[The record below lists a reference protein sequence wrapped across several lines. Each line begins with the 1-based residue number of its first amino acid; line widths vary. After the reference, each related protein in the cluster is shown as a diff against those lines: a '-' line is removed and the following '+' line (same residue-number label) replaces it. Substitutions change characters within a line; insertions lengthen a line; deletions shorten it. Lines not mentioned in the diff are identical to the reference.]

1 MELETDFNT
10 APHWD
15 DYDEK
20 KNFHRILFRPGVPVQ
35 ARELTQAQTI
45 AQDQIERFGQNVF
58 KDGTIVSGAN
68 FTFDAPYPYVKILD
82 LQTDGQPVNAS
93 MYANTLLKN
102 SSNLT
107 AIVLDTADGLE
118 SQNPDL
124 NTLFVKYLNTGT
136 NGAGTFAN
144 SEVLSAYTR
153 DYSILT
159 VDVADG
165 GTGYSNDDIVVFSSS
180 TGDYAAARVLTNNSG
195 TVTDIVVTNGGNNYI
210 SVPTVSIANSSG
222 GTANGSGV
230 SLLANNVVGQV
241 TVASNTFVI
250 SANTEYYPTGAGY
263 SFRVSEGVIFQ
274 KGFFVRVDPQNI
286 VVSKYTP
293 APHDVQVG
301 FETVESVVN
310 NSIDTSL
317 LDNAQGTPNENA
329 PGAFRLKLTPT
340 LVKKTV
346 QEAEAAENFFS
357 LVEYQYGKPIKQKQ
371 TSEYNTLG
379 KEMAKRTAEESG
391 NYVLQPFTI
400 NTDEI
405 TANTAYFQT
414 RIGAG
419 IAYVNGF
426 RVQQHDTYAVPLRKG
441 NDIQAVDNVSVSTNY
456 GNYVYIN
463 RLAGTIPFNINAT
476 ISLRDDVYVNS
487 SSTMGNEL
495 GTARVRNI
503 VFDNEANG
511 VQTYRLYLFDIR
523 MVGGRNFTDVKAA
536 YYAGTGYPDRGAAN
550 FVLEGG
556 KAVLKESGFAPLVFR
571 FGQKAI
577 KTLRDE
583 DNNNDTIFTYTTVD
597 TSVSFAANGT
607 LQKNLTG
614 TDVFPYSGLLND
626 VEEREVIFVAR
637 DSANSAAYAGTVS
650 VSTGSTNVTGTGT
663 AFLSNFSVGD
673 HFIPAGGTSR
683 RITSIAN
690 NTFMVVDS
698 NNSVTN
704 GAAAYYK
711 HFPANEVIP
720 FTSRTG
726 RTITASGAVL
736 VASLGETIS
745 GALNVNA
752 VYNVRRSNALQLTKN
767 INKNVIVKIHTGT
780 NVGTNKGPWC
790 LGLPDVQ
797 KIVSVKKTT
806 NADYVTSAVDVT
818 SHFVLDTGQKDTL
831 YGLAYLRKKPTS
843 KLTIGANEYLTV
855 TVDAFSHTDTGGG
868 IGFFSVD
875 SYPVDDATTPIPSNA
890 IRTQEIPMYVS
901 PTSGAAYDLRDAV
914 DFRPVVTKTANT
926 ATVLANATT
935 NPSATESLAAVEKY
949 VPAVNK
955 SFLTD
960 LQYYQGR
967 FDIISLTSY
976 GQFDVREGVAS
987 DNPTPPSITHGAMTI
1002 ATVSV
1007 PPYPTLSTKTGSSAG
1022 RPDYTVKISTK
1033 QNKRYTM
1040 EDIGQLDS
1048 RLNRVEY
1055 YTALSLLEKQTS
1067 DLLIPSSIDPTLNR
1081 FKNGIFVEPFS
1092 SFALSNV
1099 LDGEYTAGIDESVG
1113 ELIPRFTQ
1121 NKFDLTVASSTDLK
1135 INQDIVTLDYDNV
1148 ITLMQPF
1155 ATRVRNCTENYWN
1168 FAGQVQLT
1176 PSYDNYYDTKK
1187 SPENTIV
1194 IDVDTA
1200 SSTLSLIDELNSI
1213 KALNTTD
1220 TSTVVTSST
1229 ELTNSS
1235 IRGGDT
1241 SVSHWVDETY
1251 TTVRETTTT
1260 ETKNMLVGQVNET
1273 IQKVGDF
1280 ITDISF
1286 SPYIRE
1292 QAVRFSVTGLKPL
1305 TPVNA
1310 FFDKVK
1316 VTGFCQQSVFAP
1328 EIIYSNSWK
1337 KKSSIGSGLVTD
1349 ETGSLYGIFYIPAN
1363 SFFVGDRELKFLDVN
1378 DLNSESAASTTA
1390 SGMFHAYNFSVT
1402 KSDVVVSTR
1411 TAEIA
1416 NQSSSSSSTSTTRDE
1431 TTRSTFVEVPVPP
1444 VPPVV
1449 PPPVTPPVIGGGGGG
1464 FNDNGD
1470 GPQTVDWDWFRDR
1483 RILIGN
1489 VDPIAQTFSIAR
1501 QQAENQD
1508 GIFITKVD
1516 LFFQRKDPNLGITV
1530 QLRMTDNG
1538 YPSSTIL
1545 PMGSIH
1551 IPSSAVNVSANGT
1564 AATTVTFSAPVFIR
1578 TDQEYCVVVLPDGNS
1593 PEYLIYTAQGG
1604 QTDLANPS
1612 YTVRQD
1618 WGAGVLFTST
1628 NNSAWQSIQDED
1640 LKFVLYRAA
1649 FKTQTGQLSL
1659 TNRDDE
1665 FLTIGT
1671 ANNSFLGGEKVFKLN
1686 TPITGNVSFSNTT
1699 PTVAGTGTAFQSTF
1713 VVGQSIV
1720 LSDNTAPTVDSK
1732 FDVVRI
1738 ASIANNTTLT
1748 LDSPPTFSASNVKA
1762 LSTPVADVFFFDPG
1776 RSEMILTN
1784 STAANATFLF
1794 AAGDTIVGETLNG
1807 STTIESVDNK
1817 VISYYQPLIY
1827 RTTVSGTNVTGTL
1840 QFANSTLQTQNA
1852 VQFKFNASN
1861 YLDRFEAYVGS
1872 KSNEII
1878 AGNGKSVRA
1887 VLNFNTTNRN
1897 STPTVDLQAASI
1909 LRYQNLINNDST
1921 NENTVNGELTSKYIS
1936 KTVTLA
1942 DGLDA
1947 EDVKVYVTGYQP
1959 AGTEIEVYMRAL
1971 NAGDSDNLRDKSWTK
1986 LASSANTT
1994 SDSSNRNDF
2003 KEFEF
2008 SFGNT
2013 VPVTAANGVVSIAN
2027 NSTTLSG
2034 VGTLFTPEIPV
2045 GTVIQIG
2052 QDATSFISKVSAV
2065 SSNTSLTLT
2074 DAAPLDLTGVPISI
2088 LTDGKAM
2095 FKDVQNDGVVTYYN
2109 DTSRFDKYKTFA
2121 IKIGLKSSSTNLV
2134 PRVKDLSAIALSV

>member
-10 APHWD
+10 APIWD
-15 DYDEK
+15 DYNEE
-20 KNFHRILFRPGVPVQ
+20 KNFHRVLFRHGVPVQ
-35 ARELTQAQTI
+35 ARELTQSQTI
-45 AQDQIERFGQNVF
+45 MQDQIERFGQNIF

-68 FTFDAPYPYVKILD
+68 FTFDVPYPYVKILD

-93 MYANTLLKN
+93 MYANTIIKN
-102 SSNLT
+102 SANLT
-107 AIVLDTADGLE
+107 AIVLNTADGLE
-118 SQNPDL
+118 SQNPNL
-124 NTLFVKYLNTGT
+124 NTLFVKYLNKSTSG
-136 NGAGTFAN
+136 GSTFAN
-144 SEVLSAYTR
+144 SEVISAYTR
-153 DYSILT
+153 DYSILS
-159 VDVADG
+159 VDIADG
-165 GTGYSNDDIVVFSSS
+165 GSGYSNDDIVVFTSS
-180 TGDYAAARVLTNNSG
+180 TGDYASARVLTNNTG
-195 TVTDIVVTNGGNNYI
+195 VVTDVIVTDGGNNYI
-210 SVPTVSIANSSG
+210 SVPSVSVANSTG
-222 GTANGSGV
+222 GSANGSGI
-230 SLLANNVVGQV
+230 SLLANNVIGQV

-250 SANTEYYPTGAGY
+250 GANTEYYPTGVGY
-263 SFRVSEGVIFQ
+263 SFCVSEGVIFQ

-293 APHDVQVG
+293 TPHEIQVG

-340 LVKKTV
+340 LVTKTV
-346 QEAEAAENFFS
+346 EEATASKNFFS
-357 LVEYQYGKPIKQKQ
+357 LVEYQYGKPIKQNQ

-379 KEMAKRTAEESG
+379 KEMAKRTSEESG
-391 NYVLQPFTI
+391 NYVLRPFSI

-405 TANTAYFQT
+405 TANTSHFQT

-419 IAYVNGF
+419 IAYVDGF
-426 RVQQHDTYAVPLRKG
+426 RVQQYDTYAVPMRKG
-441 NDIQAVDNVSVSTNY
+441 NDIQSVDNVSISTNY

-476 ISLRDDVYVNS
+476 ISLRDDVYVNT
-487 SSTMGNEL
+487 SSTFGSEL

-503 VFDNEANG
+503 VFDNESNG

-523 MVGGRNFTDVKAA
+523 MSGGRNFTDVRAA

-583 DNNNDTIFTYTTVD
+583 SNNNDTIFTYTTID

-614 TDVFPYSGLLND
+614 SDVFPYSGTLND
-626 VEEREVIFVAR
+626 IEERDVIFVAR
-637 DSANSAAYAGTVS
+637 TSANSAAYTGTVS
-650 VSTGSTNVTGTGT
+650 VSTTSANVTGTGT
-663 AFLSNFSVGD
+663 GFISNYNIGD
-673 HFIPAGGTSR
+673 YFIPAGGTAR
-683 RITSIAN
+683 QITSIAN
-690 NTFMVVDS
+690 NTFMTVAS

-704 GAAAYYK
+704 GAAGYYK

-720 FTSRTG
+720 FTSRTA
-726 RTITASGAVL
+726 RSITASGSVM
-736 VASLGETIS
+736 VATLGETIS
-745 GALNVNA
+745 GTLSVNA
-752 VYNVRRSNALQLTKN
+752 IYNVRRSSALQLTKN
-767 INKNVIVKIHTGT
+767 INKNVIVKLSTAT
-780 NVGTNKGPWC
+780 NAGSNIGPWC
-790 LGLPDVQ
+790 LGIPDVQ

-806 NADYVTSAVDVT
+806 NADYTTAVVDVT

-843 KLTIGANEYLTV
+843 KLAIATNEYLTV
-855 TVDAFSHTDTGGG
+855 TVDAFTHTDTGGG
-868 IGFFSVD
+868 LGFFSVD
-875 SYPVDDATTPIPSNA
+875 SYPVDDATSVLPATA
-890 IRTQEIPMYVS
+890 IRTQDIPMYVS
-901 PTSGAAYDLRDAV
+901 PTSGAAYDLRDSV
-914 DFRPVVTKTANT
+914 DFRPVVVKTANT
-926 ATVLANATT
+926 ATILGNATVNPAVTEVLAG
-935 NPSATESLAAVEKY
+935 VEKY

-955 SFLTD
+955 TFLTD

-976 GQFDVREGVAS
+976 GQFDVREGVSS
-987 DNPTPPSITHGAMTI
+987 DNPTPPSIAHGAMTI
-1002 ATVSV
+1002 ATVSI
-1007 PPYPTLSTKTGSSAG
+1007 PPYPTLSTKSGSTAS
-1022 RPDYTVKISTK
+1022 RPDYTVKVSTK

-1092 SFALSNV
+1092 SFAISNV
-1099 LDGEYTAGIDESVG
+1099 LDGEFTAGIDESVG

-1121 NKFDLTVASSTDLK
+1121 NKFDLTVSGTTSLK
-1135 INQDIVTLDYDNV
+1135 TNKDIVTLDYTHAA
-1148 ITLMQPF
+1148 TLTQPY

-1168 FAGQVQLT
+1168 FAGQVTLT

-1200 SSTLSLIDELNSI
+1200 SPTLSLLTELNNI

-1220 TSTVVTSST
+1220 TTSVVTSST
-1229 ELTNSS
+1229 DLTNST

-1251 TTVRETTTT
+1251 TTVRSTTTT

-1292 QAVRFSVTGLKPL
+1292 QALRFTVTGLKPL

-1316 VTGFCQQSVFAP
+1316 VTGFCQQSTFTP
-1328 EIIYSNSWK
+1328 EVIYSNSWK
-1337 KKSSIGSGLVTD
+1337 KKTAIGSGLVTD
-1349 ETGSLYGIFYIPAN
+1349 ETGTLYGVFYIPAD
-1363 SFFVGDRELKFLDVN
+1363 SFFVGDRELKFLDIDSLV
-1378 DLNSESAASTTA
+1378 SESAASTSA

-1402 KSDVVVSTR
+1402 KSDVIVSTR
-1411 TAEIA
+1411 SAEVS
-1416 NQSSSSSSTSTTRDE
+1416 NQSTSASSTSTSRDQS
-1431 TTRSTFVEVPVPP
+1431 TRSTFVEVPVAPTPP
-1444 VPPVV
+1444 VITPPVV
-1449 PPPVTPPVIGGGGGG
+1449 PPVVREEPDLML
-1464 FNDNGD
+1464 FEL
-1470 GPQTVDWDWFRDR
+1470 RDANR
-1483 RILIGN
+1483 Q
-1489 VDPIAQTFSIAR
+1489 DPIAQTFSVAR
-1501 QQAENQD
+1501 QQADNQD
-1508 GIFITKVD
+1508 GIFISKVD
-1516 LFFQRKDPNLGITV
+1516 LFFQRKDSNLGLTV

-1545 PMGSIH
+1545 PMGSMH
-1551 IPSSAVNVSANGT
+1551 IPSSAVNISSDGS
-1564 AATTVTFSAPVFIR
+1564 AATTITFEAPIFIK

-1604 QTDLANPS
+1604 QTDLANPN

-1640 LKFVLYRAA
+1640 MKFTLYRSVFDSQA
-1649 FKTQTGQLSL
+1649 GQLTL

-1671 ANNSFLGGEKVFKLN
+1671 ANNTFLGGEMVFKLN
-1686 TPITGNVSFSNTT
+1686 TPIAGNVTFSTSSTT
-1699 PTVAGTGTAFQSTF
+1699 VNGTGTAFQSIF
-1713 VVGQSIV
+1713 VVGQPII
-1720 LSDNTAPTVDSK
+1720 LSNTASPTVSSN
-1732 FDVVRI
+1732 FDIVRI

-1748 LDSPPTFSASNVKA
+1748 VDSPPTFSASSVKA
-1762 LSTPVADVFFFDPG
+1762 LNAPVADVFFFDPT

-1784 STAANATFLF
+1784 STAANSSFLF
-1794 AAGDTIVGETLNG
+1794 AAGDVIVGETLNG
-1807 STTIESVDNK
+1807 ATTISSVNNK

-1827 RTTVSGTNVTGTL
+1827 RTTISGTDVTGTM
-1840 QFANSTLQTQNA
+1840 QFANSSLQIQTP

-1861 YLDRFEAYVGS
+1861 YLDRFEAYIGS
-1872 KSNEII
+1872 KSNEIL
-1878 AGNGKSVRA
+1878 AGSGKSVRA
-1887 VLNFNTTNRN
+1887 VLNLTSINRNTT
-1897 STPTVDLQAASI
+1897 PTIDLQAASL
-1909 LRYQNLINNDST
+1909 LRYENIINNDST
-1921 NENTVNGELTSKYIS
+1921 DENTVNGELVSKYIS

-1959 AGTEIEVYMRAL
+1959 SGTEIEVYIRAL
-1971 NAGDSDNLRDKSWTK
+1971 NSGDSDNLRDKSWTK
-1986 LASSANTT
+1986 LISTANTT
-1994 SDSSNRNDF
+1994 SDNSNRNDF
-2003 KEFEF
+2003 KEFEYT
-2008 SFGNT
+2008 FGNT
-2013 VPVTAANGVVSIAN
+2013 VPLTSATGVVSIAN

-2034 VGTLFTPEIPV
+2034 IGTLFTSEIPV

-2052 QDATSFISKVSAV
+2052 QDSTSFISKVSTVA
-2065 SSNTSLTLT
+2065 SNTSITLT
-2074 DAAPLDLTGVPISI
+2074 DAAPLALTGSSIHI

-2095 FKDVQNDGVVTYYN
+2095 FKDIQNDGVVTYYN
-2109 DTSRFDKYKTFA
+2109 NTSRFDKYKTFA
-2121 IKIGLKSSSTNLV
+2121 IKVGLKSESTNLV

>member
-1 MELETDFNT
+1 MELETNFNT

-15 DYDEK
+15 DYDEQ
-20 KNFHRILFRPGVPVQ
+20 KNFHRILFRHGVPVQ
-35 ARELTQAQTI
+35 ARELTQSQTI
-45 AQDQIERFGQNVF
+45 LQDQIERFGQNIF

-68 FTFDAPYPYVKILD
+68 FTFDTPYPYVKILD
-82 LQTDGQPVNAS
+82 LQADGQPVNAS
-93 MYANTLLKN
+93 MYANTIIKN
-102 SSNLT
+102 SANLT

-118 SQNPDL
+118 SQNPNL
-124 NTLFVKYLNTGT
+124 NTLFVKYLNKGTTGGS
-136 NGAGTFAN
+136 NFAN
-144 SEVLSAYTR
+144 SEVISAYTR
-153 DYSILT
+153 DYSILA

-165 GTGYSNDDIVVFSSS
+165 GTGYSNDDIVVFTSS
-180 TGDYAAARVLTNNSG
+180 TGDYAAARVLTNNAGS
-195 TVTDIVVTNGGNNYI
+195 VSDIVVTNGGNNYI
-210 SVPTVSIANSSG
+210 SVPSVSIANSSG
-222 GTANGSGV
+222 GSANGTGV

-250 SANTEYYPTGAGY
+250 GANTEYYPTGLGY

-286 VVSKYTP
+286 VISKYTP
-293 APHDVQVG
+293 SPHNIQVG

-340 LVKKTV
+340 LVTKTV
-346 QEAEAAENFFS
+346 AESEAAENFFS
-357 LVEYQYGKPIKQKQ
+357 LVEYQNGKPIKQNQ

-391 NYVLQPFTI
+391 NYVLRPFSI

-405 TANTAYFQT
+405 TANTSHFQT

-419 IAYVNGF
+419 TAYVDGF

-441 NDIQAVDNVSVSTNY
+441 NDVQAVDNVSISTNY

-476 ISLRDDVYVNS
+476 ISLRDDVYVTAAS
-487 SSTMGNEL
+487 GMGNEL

-503 VFDNEANG
+503 VLDNESNG

-523 MVGGRNFTDVKAA
+523 MSGGRNFTDVKAA
-536 YYAGTGYPDRGAAN
+536 YYVGTGYPDRGAAN
-550 FVLEGG
+550 FVLESG
-556 KAVLKESGFAPLVFR
+556 KAVLKESGFSPLVFR

-577 KTLRDE
+577 KTLRDK
-583 DNNNDTIFTYTTVD
+583 DNNNDTVFTYTTLD
-597 TSVSFAANGT
+597 QSVSFAANGV

-614 TDVFPYSGLLND
+614 SDVFPYSGLLND
-626 VEEREVIFVAR
+626 VEEREIIFVAR
-637 DSANSAAYAGTVS
+637 NSANSAAYAGTVS

-663 AFLSNFSVGD
+663 SFLTNYAVGD
-673 HFIPAGGTSR
+673 YFIPAAGEPR

-711 HFPANEVIP
+711 NFPANEVIP
-720 FTSRTG
+720 FTSRDG
-726 RTITASGAVL
+726 RTVTASGSVL

-745 GALNVNA
+745 GSLNVNA

-767 INKNVIVKIHTGT
+767 INKSVIVKIDTAT
-780 NVGTNKGPWC
+780 NTGTNKGPWC

-797 KIVSVKKTT
+797 KIVSVTKTT
-806 NADYVTSAVDVT
+806 NADYTTSAVDVT
-818 SHFVLDTGQKDTL
+818 AHFVLDSGQKDTV
-831 YGLAYLRKKPTS
+831 YGLGYLRKKPTS
-843 KLTIGANEYLTV
+843 KLTIGTNEYLTV
-855 TVDAFSHTDTGGG
+855 TVDTFTHTDTGGG

-875 SYPVDDATTPIPSNA
+875 SYPVDDVTGSLPVNS
-890 IRTQEIPMYVS
+890 IRTQDIPMYVS

-926 ATVLANATT
+926 ATILANATV
-935 NPSATESLAAVEKY
+935 NPSATEALASVEKY
-949 VPAVNK
+949 VPAANK
-955 SFLTD
+955 TFLTD

-987 DNPTPPSITHGAMTI
+987 DSPTPPSKTHGAMTI
-1002 ATVSV
+1002 ATVSI

-1055 YTALSLLEKQTS
+1055 YTALTLLEKQSS

-1092 SFALSNV
+1092 SFAVSNV
-1099 LDGEYTAGIDESVG
+1099 LDGEFTAGIDESVG

-1121 NKFDLTVASSTDLK
+1121 NKFDLVLSDTTDLK
-1135 INQDIVTLDYDNV
+1135 TNKDIVTLDYDNV
-1148 ITLMQPF
+1148 ITLGQPF

-1168 FAGQVQLT
+1168 FAGQVTMT
-1176 PSYDNYYDTKK
+1176 PSYDNFYDTKK

-1200 SSTLSLIDELNSI
+1200 SPTLSLLSELNNI

-1220 TSTVVTSST
+1220 TSSVVTSST
-1229 ELTNSS
+1229 DLTNSTV
-1235 IRGGDT
+1235 RGGDT
-1241 SVSHWVDETY
+1241 GVSHWVDETY
-1251 TTVRETTTT
+1251 TTVRSTTTT

-1292 QAVRFSVTGLKPL
+1292 QAVRFTVTGLKPL
-1305 TPVNA
+1305 TQVNA

-1316 VTGFCQQSVFAP
+1316 VTGFCQESNFTP
-1328 EIIYSNSWK
+1328 EILYANSWK
-1337 KKSSIGSGLVTD
+1337 KKSSIGAGLTTD
-1349 ETGSLYGIFYIPAN
+1349 ETGTLHGMFYIPAN
-1363 SFFVGDRELKFLDVN
+1363 AFFVGDRELKFLDVD

-1390 SGMFHAYNFSVT
+1390 GGMFHAYNFSVT

-1411 TAEIA
+1411 SVEVS
-1416 NQSSSSSSTSTTRDE
+1416 NQSTTASSTSTSRDQS
-1431 TTRSTFVEVPVPP
+1431 TRSTFVEVPQPPTPP
-1444 VPPVV
+1444 VIN
-1449 PPPVTPPVIGGGGGG
+1449 PPVTPPI
-1464 FNDNGD
+1464 
-1470 GPQTVDWDWFRDR
+1470 FRDDLEITADMFDWR
-1483 RILIGN
+1483 GLQRI
-1489 VDPIAQTFSIAR
+1489 DPIAQTFSVAR
-1501 QQAENQD
+1501 QQADNQD
-1508 GIFITKVD
+1508 GILLTKVD
-1516 LFFQRKDPNLGITV
+1516 LYFQRKDPNLGLTV

-1545 PMGSIH
+1545 PMGSVH

-1564 AATTVTFSAPVFIR
+1564 AVTTITFEAPVFVK
-1578 TDQEYCVVVLPDGNS
+1578 TDQEYCIVVLPDGNS

-1604 QTDLANPS
+1604 QTDLANPN

-1640 LKFVLYRAA
+1640 LKFVLYRAL

-1659 TNRDDE
+1659 TNKDDE

-1671 ANNSFLGGEKVFKLN
+1671 TTNSFLGGEKVFKLN
-1686 TPITGNVSFSNTT
+1686 TPIAGNVSFTNTSPILT
-1699 PTVAGTGTAFQSTF
+1699 GTGTAFQSTF
-1713 VVGQSIV
+1713 VVGQPIV
-1720 LSDNTAPTVDSK
+1720 VSNTASPTISSN
-1732 FDVVRI
+1732 FDVLRVI
-1738 ASIANNTTLT
+1738 NIANNTTLT
-1748 LDSPPTFSASNVKA
+1748 LDSSPTFTASSVKA
-1762 LSTPVADVFFFDPG
+1762 LNTPVADVFFFDPT

-1784 STAANATFLF
+1784 STAANAAFLF
-1794 AAGDTIVGETLNG
+1794 AAGDVIVGETLNG
-1807 STTIESVDNK
+1807 STTIDSVDNK

-1827 RTTVSGTNVTGTL
+1827 RTTISGTDVTGTL
-1840 QFANSTLQTQNA
+1840 QFANSSLQTQTA
-1852 VQFKFNASN
+1852 VQFKFNDSN

-1872 KSNEII
+1872 KSNEIL

-1887 VLNFNTTNRN
+1887 VLNLTSGNINTT
-1897 STPTVDLQAASI
+1897 PTIDLQASSI
-1909 LRYQNLINNDST
+1909 LRYENLINNDST
-1921 NENTVNGELTSKYIS
+1921 NENTVNGELISKYVS

-1947 EDVKVYVTGYQP
+1947 EDVKLYVTGYQP
-1959 AGTEIEVYMRAL
+1959 VGTEIEVYIRAL
-1971 NAGDSDNLRDKSWTK
+1971 NSGDADNLRDKSWTK
-1986 LASSANTT
+1986 LVSSANTT

-2003 KEFEF
+2003 REFEF
-2008 SFGNT
+2008 TFGNT
-2013 VPVTAANGVVSIAN
+2013 VPVTAATGVGSITIGT
-2027 NSTTLSG
+2027 TTLAGIGS
-2034 VGTLFTPEIPV
+2034 LFTSEIPV

-2052 QDATSFISKVSAV
+2052 QDSTSFISKVSAV
-2065 SSNTSLTLT
+2065 TSNTDITLT
-2074 DAAPLDLTGVPISI
+2074 DAAPLTLTGSTISI

-2095 FKDVQNDGVVTYYN
+2095 FRDVQNDGVVTYYN

-2121 IKIGLKSSSTNLV
+2121 IKVGLKSDSTNLV
-2134 PRVKDLSAIALSV
+2134 PRLKDLSAIALSV